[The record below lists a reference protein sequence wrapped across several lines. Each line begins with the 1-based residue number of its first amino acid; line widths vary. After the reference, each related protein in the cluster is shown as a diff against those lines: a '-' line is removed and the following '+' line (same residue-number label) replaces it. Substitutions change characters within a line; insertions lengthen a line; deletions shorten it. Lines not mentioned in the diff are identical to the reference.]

1 MKTETKTLVAALRI
15 LSRNIDSED
24 GIANSCIEEAANRL
38 EELEHQLFITRFDL
52 EQLETELDAL
62 RSQM

>member
-15 LSRNIDSED
+15 LARDIDSED

-38 EELEHQLFITRFDL
+38 EELEHQLIITQFDL